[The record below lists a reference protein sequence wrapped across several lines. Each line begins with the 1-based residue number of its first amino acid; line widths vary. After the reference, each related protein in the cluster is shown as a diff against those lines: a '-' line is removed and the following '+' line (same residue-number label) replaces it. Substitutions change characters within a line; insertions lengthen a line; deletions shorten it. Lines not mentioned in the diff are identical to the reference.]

1 MNELEPTNLHH
12 KKTEVKFSNK
22 LLLERVR
29 RKKII
34 IYKINKKKSVVDDD
48 IDNAK
53 N

>member
-29 RKKII
+29 RKK
-34 IYKINKKKSVVDDD
+34 KEERRKKKEDYY
-48 IDNAK
+48 I
-53 N
+53 